1 MKNMLSMMSRLLD
14 VGAAAT
20 EVTNILKTWVGP
32 LFTALGGVG
41 VIYIVILAVQY
52 AKSENDSKRAEAK
65 TRIMNTLIGVLSL
78 IIMAVVCFAVD
89 WVELVQVF
97 DYMTKKG

>member
-1 MKNMLSMMSRLLD
+1 MRNMLSMMSRLLD
-14 VGAAAT
+14 VGAAAA
-20 EVTNILKTWVGP
+20 EVTSILKTWVGP

-41 VIYIVILAVQY
+41 TVYIVILAVQY

-65 TRIMNTLIGVLSL
+65 TRMMNTLIGVLSL

-89 WVELVQVF
+89 WAKLVQIF
-97 DYMTKKG
+97 GYMA

>member
-1 MKNMLSMMSRLLD
+1 MRNMLSMMSRLLD
-14 VGAAAT
+14 VGAAAA
-20 EVTNILKTWVGP
+20 EVTKILQAWVGP

-41 VIYIVILAVQY
+41 TVYIVILAVQY

-65 TRIMNTLIGVLSL
+65 TRMMNTLIGVLSL

-89 WVELVQVF
+89 WAKLVQIF
-97 DYMTKKG
+97 GYMA